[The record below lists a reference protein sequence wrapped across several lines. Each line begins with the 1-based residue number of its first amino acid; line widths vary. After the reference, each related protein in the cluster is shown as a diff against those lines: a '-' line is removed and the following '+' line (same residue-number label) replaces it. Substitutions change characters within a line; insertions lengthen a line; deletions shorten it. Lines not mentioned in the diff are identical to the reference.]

1 MTRPLR
7 RRRLRVNRR
16 NRRFPLTI
24 RGVSVTFRSLVLVT
38 VASALT
44 VPGVSRAQQAP
55 PPRVRREIRGFDF
68 RKDGVWRRQARAVR
82 ALRARLLS
90 RRNFGALNAPMA
102 VAGAPLASGAAVS
115 GVLRVPA
122 LLFKFKDT
130 PAAQLRTAGQYN
142 DVLFAASPTGAS
154 AGRPYTYR
162 SYYEQMSNGLFSVQG
177 KSYGYAALD
186 SNEVTYTGVAGTCTG
201 NPYGNTNCNGLF
213 SPQAEA
219 RMQAGLRETLRKLD
233 NQVDWTQYDFDGDS
247 VVDLVVFIQPAMD
260 GACGGTTNNHLWSDR
275 FVLTGGSYATH
286 SRDALGRRSAVAD
299 YPLQSGL
306 GGADGCDTSQ
316 MMPVGTVAHETR
328 HGFGLQDLY
337 DTSNKTEGIG
347 EYSLMGS
354 GNYTSPFSPSRMDAW
369 SLSQLGWVTVVPL
382 RTDGTFS
389 FGAAPTSD
397 TALYLPVGGANPRG
411 EYFLLENR
419 QQVQSD
425 SAMVHYHCQVW
436 FNTGSPPPCG
446 GGLLI
451 YHVDS
456 AQITSALSANQVDSG
471 PIHGLAVVQADA
483 RGNLDADANTACS
496 GAAPTCSD
504 RGDAG
509 DLYPGPTGNVAFT
522 PTSVPAAVRN
532 ADGLA
537 AGLVRDQIT
546 QLVPTRTMRF
556 RLRYPVWVVRA
567 TDSAAVIQF
576 DGVTYHL
583 FRDILTPNSV
593 HSVSVADTQYTA
605 GGRTRQVFVSWS
617 GGQPR
622 SFSYTAGA
630 TPETLTV
637 TLARSQQVHYST
649 TSGGTISGSVPSD
662 TFVTE
667 GAPGTLTATDTSAL
681 RTFQGWA
688 GDTVTKNV
696 SITLPMGRPYSVRA
710 VFLETFSSAQVV
722 AQLLNGSST
731 LTAAQLGDLDQLGNN
746 SGGFDLGDFLAWVQA
761 TGAPLTT
768 EQGTRVSE
776 LGRKG
781 ASR

>member
-1 MTRPLR
+1 MTRSLR
-7 RRRLRVNRR
+7 NSVL
-16 NRRFPLTI
+16 PLTL
-24 RGVSVTFRSLVLVT
+24 RGFPVTPRSLVI
-38 VASALT
+38 VAVCSPLIVPALA
-44 VPGVSRAQQAP
+44 RAQQAS
-55 PPRVRREIRGFDF
+55 PPRVRREIPGFDF

-82 ALRARLLS
+82 AARARLLA
-90 RRNFGALNAPMA
+90 RRVLEAFTARGAAAAALPPP
-102 VAGAPLASGAAVS
+102 GPAVS

-122 LLFKFKDT
+122 ILLKFKNT
-130 PAAQLRTAGQYN
+130 PAAQLRTTTQYN

-162 SYYEQMSNGLFSVQG
+162 SYYEQLSNGLFSVQG
-177 KSYGYAALD
+177 QTYGYAALD

-213 SPQAEA
+213 SDQAVA
-219 RMQAGLRETLRKLD
+219 RMQGGLREALRKLD

-260 GACGGTTNNHLWSDR
+260 GACGGTTNNHLWSHR

-286 SRDALGRRSAVAD
+286 SRDALGRRIVVAD
-299 YPLQSGL
+299 YTLQSGL

-316 MMPVGTVAHETR
+316 LMPVGTVAHETG
-328 HGFGLQDLY
+328 HGFGLPDLY

-397 TALYLPVGGANPRG
+397 TAFYLPVGGANPRG

-419 QQVQSD
+419 QQVQAD
-425 SAMVHYHCQVW
+425 SSMAHYHCQVW
-436 FNTGSPPPCG
+436 FNSATTPPCG

-451 YHVDS
+451 WHVDS
-456 AQITSALSANQVDSG
+456 AQIANALSANQVDSG
-471 PIHGLAVVQADA
+471 PIHGLEVMQADG
-483 RGNLDADANTACS
+483 RGNLDANPAACS
-496 GAAPTCSD
+496 GAAPGCSD

-532 ADGLA
+532 ADGLP
-537 AGLVRDQIT
+537 AGLVLDQIT
-546 QLVPTRTMRF
+546 QLAPNGTMQF
-556 RLRYPVWVVRA
+556 RLSYPVWVVRA

-576 DGVTYHL
+576 DAVTYHE
-583 FRDILTPNSV
+583 FRDILTPGTMHN
-593 HSVSVADTQYTA
+593 VSVADTQFTV

-622 SFSYTAGA
+622 TFSYTVSAS
-630 TPETLTV
+630 PETLTV
-637 TLARSQQVHYST
+637 TLARSHQVHYT
-649 TSGGTISGSVPSD
+649 ATSGGTIAGSVPSD
-662 TFVTE
+662 TFVNE
-667 GAPGTLTATDTSAL
+667 GTGVTLTASDTSAV
-681 RTFQGWA
+681 RSFQGWA
-688 GDTVTKNV
+688 GDTVTKNLSV
-696 SITLPMGRPYSVRA
+696 TLPMSRPYSVRA
-710 VFLETFSSAQVV
+710 VFLETFSTAQVV

-731 LTAAQLGDLDQLGNN
+731 LTAAQLEDLDQLGNN
-746 SGGFDLGDFLAWVQA
+746 NGVFDLRDFLAWVQPA
-761 TGAPLTT
+761 GAPLTA
-768 EQGTRVSE
+768 EQRALVTAAT
-776 LGRKG
+776 RKG
-781 ASR
+781 ASP